1 VVQQRGG
8 ARFADESRSL
18 FRIGS
23 DLARGELDRYRA
35 VEFQVLGLEDR
46 THRSLAQSRHDAVV
60 RNNSADHPEWPRR
73 LYRQPTYCGCLLYS
87 FVDHA
92 GEQADGLKGAD
103 AHNGMVRLGQRQRV
117 EGMVKIVAML
127 GIEPAMQQQITESA
141 PRKSDAV
148 CQLLEKLHLGRRSL
162 QHGNETS
169 RATG

>member
-1 VVQQRGG
+1 
-8 ARFADESRSL
+8 
-18 FRIGS
+18 
-23 DLARGELDRYRA
+23 
-35 VEFQVLGLEDR
+35 
-46 THRSLAQSRHDAVV
+46 
-60 RNNSADHPEWPRR
+60 
-73 LYRQPTYCGCLLYS
+73 LYS

-148 CQLLEKLHLGRRSL
+148 CQLLENSTSGGVPSSTAMKP
-162 QHGNETS
+162 S